1 MSDKHQTPDKI
12 DLHYRQQLSALIDGA
27 LAPEEAR
34 FLLRRMQHDH
44 ELAEC
49 WERWLIAGEVL
60 RGRATAV
67 LPAGFALRVGE
78 AIAADSATTLQNASA
93 QPRSRWTRWGGSAAL
108 AASVAVVAM
117 LVLRQAPDADTRQQ
131 QVSPIV
137 AATPASAVESPTPV
151 SSATAQAGAEQPRV
165 MSAAASIAVAD
176 APRRTAQ
183 RTRPPMQRPRAEA
196 RMPAEAIAAARTEVA
211 AAPAVSTSQSPRPFV
226 PGTLPAARPWPRAVL
241 PQFGASGA
249 LTADT
254 DASASPS
261 FYPFEPR
268 LPGNAA
274 EPDTVTPQPR

>member
-1 MSDKHQTPDKI
+1 MSDNHQTPDRI
-12 DLHYRQQLSALIDGA
+12 DLHYRQQLSALLDGA
-27 LAPEEAR
+27 LAPDDAR

-44 ELAEC
+44 ELAGC
-49 WERWLIAGEVL
+49 WERWQIAGEVL
-60 RGRATAV
+60 RGRAMAV
-67 LPAGFALRVGE
+67 LPAGFAVRVGE
-78 AIAADSATTLQNASA
+78 AIATDSATPQKAPA

-117 LVLRQAPDADTRQQ
+117 LVVRQAPDADTRQQ

-137 AATPASAVESPTPV
+137 AATPASAVESPAPV
-151 SSATAQAGAEQPRV
+151 SSATAQAGAGQPRV
-165 MSAAASIAVAD
+165 TSAAAPIAVAD
-176 APRRTAQ
+176 APRRIAQ

-196 RMPAEAIAAARTEVA
+196 RMPAEAIGAARTGIA

-226 PGTLPAARPWPRAVL
+226 PDALPPARPWPRAVL
-241 PQFGASGA
+241 PQFGAGGA
-249 LTADT
+249 LTTDT

-274 EPDTVTPQPR
+274 EPDTAPTPR